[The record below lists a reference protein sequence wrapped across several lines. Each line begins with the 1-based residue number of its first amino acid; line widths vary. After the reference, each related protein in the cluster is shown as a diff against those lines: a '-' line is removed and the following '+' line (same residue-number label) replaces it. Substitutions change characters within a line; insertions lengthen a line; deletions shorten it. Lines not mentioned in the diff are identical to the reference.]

1 MMTEMPENN
10 CKNEQKSVFGR
21 QPLSRQRSLPATRN
35 NKDHHHKSLSR
46 EELKLA
52 SLAISHNASLRSAD
66 MPISMMERA
75 FRYARSFLD
84 ASAASSTSS
93 VSDHRPSPTLLAR
106 SIKKVKI
113 LLQLIW
119 KFFYYY
125 FFFPLFCSQKFEPDG
140 PNIPYLMLLN
150 DSGIR
155 LVVRAGMALCGGQ
168 EFWLVRISFTRR
180 VRVFFCGLLLVSSLQ
195 DRGALGQRLIDHH
208 GVGLQSRK
216 TILLK
221 KNRFLCPVL
230 VASSFS
236 SLLCSFFRFEISA
249 QSMYR
254 TSLH

>member
-1 MMTEMPENN
+1 
-10 CKNEQKSVFGR
+10 
-21 QPLSRQRSLPATRN
+21 
-35 NKDHHHKSLSR
+35 
-46 EELKLA
+46 
-52 SLAISHNASLRSAD
+52 
-66 MPISMMERA
+66 
-75 FRYARSFLD
+75 
-84 ASAASSTSS
+84 
-93 VSDHRPSPTLLAR
+93 
-106 SIKKVKI
+106 
-113 LLQLIW
+113 
-119 KFFYYY
+119 
-125 FFFPLFCSQKFEPDG
+125 
-140 PNIPYLMLLN
+140 MLLN

-254 TSLH
+254 TSLHWEKWAFLYYSASFKYLCPIFVGRNGLLIKVKRERNLPWDGKVHQSNLSYPSTDSWVCTDKTYVMIHPA

>member
-106 SIKKVKI
+106 SIKKEFDSLYGPAWHCVVGKS
-113 LLQLIW
+113 
-119 KFFYYY
+119 FGSFVSHSPGGFVY
-125 FFFPLFCSQKFEPDG
+125 FSVD
-140 PNIPYLMLLN
+140 
-150 DSGIR
+150 
-155 LVVRAGMALCGGQ
+155 
-168 EFWLVRISFTRR
+168 
-180 VRVFFCGLLLVSSLQ
+180 
-195 DRGALGQRLIDHH
+195 
-208 GVGLQSRK
+208 
-216 TILLK
+216 
-221 KNRFLCPVL
+221 
-230 VASSFS
+230 SFS
-236 SLLCSFFRFEISA
+236 FLLFKTEVH
-249 QSMYR
+249 
-254 TSLH
+254 LVKD

>member
-1 MMTEMPENN
+1 MPENN

-119 KFFYYY
+119 KFFIII
-125 FFFPLFCSQKFEPDG
+125 FFFLSFVPK
-140 PNIPYLMLLN
+140 NLN
-150 DSGIR
+150 P
-155 LVVRAGMALCGGQ
+155 MALIFHISCCWMTQ
-168 EFWLVRISFTRR
+168 EFDSLYGPAWHCVVGKSFGS
-180 VRVFFCGLLLVSSLQ
+180 FVSHSPGGFVYFSV
-195 DRGALGQRLIDHH
+195 D
-208 GVGLQSRK
+208 
-216 TILLK
+216 
-221 KNRFLCPVL
+221 
-230 VASSFS
+230 SFS
-236 SLLCSFFRFEISA
+236 FLLFKTEVHLVKDWLITTASVCRVEKQFCWR
-249 QSMYR
+249 R
-254 TSLH
+254 TGFCARY